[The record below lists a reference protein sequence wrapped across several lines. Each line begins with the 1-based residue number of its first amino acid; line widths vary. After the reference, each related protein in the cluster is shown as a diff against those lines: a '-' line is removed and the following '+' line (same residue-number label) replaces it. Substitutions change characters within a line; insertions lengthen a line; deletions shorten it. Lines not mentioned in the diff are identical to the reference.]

1 MFAKNSYRLIL
12 VLCLSTTIFACSSKP
27 QGPPEEWNGRVIFSY
42 VEEDDAHYVCTLVND
57 DYEYRATFEDFMNTL
72 IFQDD
77 AKIEWT
83 SIDDDTWLLVTKNAP
98 DTHRFELQKVLTPKG
113 NEGVDILSWSMNDYQ
128 VEGIQKTGNLYKLLD
143 SKEYHELLQAEN

>member
-1 MFAKNSYRLIL
+1 MLIKLLYRLML
-12 VLCLSTTIFACSSKP
+12 VCFLSTAILACSSKS
-27 QGPPEEWNGRVIFSY
+27 QGPPEEWNNRYIFSY
-42 VEEDDAHYVCTLVND
+42 IEDEDLHYACTLVED
-57 DYEYRATFEDFMNTL
+57 DYEYWATFEDFMNTM
-72 IFQDD
+72 IFLED

-83 SIDDDTWLLVTKNAP
+83 NIDEDTWLLVTTISP
-98 DTHRFELQKVLTPKG
+98 DIHRFELQKVLTPKG